1 MPVTVVT
8 DSTCD
13 LSREMT
19 TKYGIVQ
26 VPLYAIWGSER
37 FRDGIDITMAE
48 FHRRLMSSKE
58 NPVSE
63 EPSSDEFAA
72 AFQKAIGAGRDVICP
87 TIGSKL
93 SKTFASASEAAR
105 NFPGKVEVVDTETFS
120 GGLALHAMLA
130 AELAKAGVPLQEIA
144 ARLRSKLAT
153 QRGNMV
159 LPDVTFLGRSG
170 RLNKAVVSLAQM
182 MRLSPILQLNHG
194 VAESAT
200 QTNDFEKSRRQLI
213 SIALRSL
220 ADTSKIRFMVGTVD
234 SPDLATE
241 FEKEIRE
248 KLIGGCESLFVYGCG
263 PVVATNSGP
272 RACAV
277 FSMPID

>member
-1 MPVTVVT
+1 MSISVVT

-13 LSREMT
+13 LSRELAAR
-19 TKYGIVQ
+19 YGIIQ
-26 VPLYAIWGSER
+26 VPLYVIWGSER
-37 FRDGIDITMAE
+37 FRDGIDITMEE

-63 EPSSDEFAA
+63 PPSSADFAA
-72 AFQKAIGAGRDVICP
+72 VFQKEISAGNEVICP

-93 SKTFASASEAAR
+93 SKTFESASEAAR

-130 AELAKAGVPLQEIA
+130 SELAKSGLPIPEIA
-144 ARLRSKLAT
+144 ARLRSKLST

-194 VAESAT
+194 VVESST

-213 SIALRSL
+213 GIALRGL
-220 ADTSKIRFMVGTVD
+220 NDTSKIRFMIGTVD
-234 SPDLATE
+234 APDLAVE

-248 KLIGGCESLFVYGCG
+248 KLMGGCESLFVYGCG
-263 PVVATNSGP
+263 PTVAVNSGP

-277 FSMPID
+277 YSMPVG

>member
-1 MPVTVVT
+1 MPVSVVT

-13 LSREMT
+13 LSREMAAR
-19 TKYGIVQ
+19 YGIVQ
-26 VPLYAIWGSER
+26 VPLYVIWGSER
-37 FRDGIDITMAE
+37 FRDGIDITMEE

-63 EPSSDEFAA
+63 PPSVDDFAA
-72 AFQKAIGAGRDVICP
+72 AFQKEISAGNEVICP

-93 SKTFASASEAAR
+93 SKTFESAGAAAR

-130 AELAKAGVPLQEIA
+130 SELARSGVPLQEIA
-144 ARLRSKLAT
+144 ARMRSKLLT

-182 MRLSPILQLNHG
+182 MRLSPILQLNRG
-194 VAESAT
+194 IAESST

-213 SIALRSL
+213 GIALRSL
-220 ADTSKIRFMVGTVD
+220 PDTSKIRIMVGAVD
-234 SPDLATE
+234 APELALE

-248 KLIGGCESLFVYGCG
+248 KLIGGCESLFVYACG
-263 PVVATNSGP
+263 PTVAVNSGP

-277 FSMPID
+277 FSMPVG